1 MDLLLNTIMLSVPI
15 SGSHSNNFLSFS
27 HGEYFYSLF
36 QSTINTEL
44 LRSLGT
50 TVPRLMKAS
59 SQNPTMV
66 IQCVNQKKNAAVK
79 EYFFSLWSCDILWE
93 SSPGQFVAEWYAGPQ
108 LQRALR
114 EEDSGKTASGGS
126 VERMDKPAVM
136 VGGKHL
142 DSRKQDGHSSAPL
155 QAPPGFLKRP
165 MHVPEVKRQLNVATQ
180 EIDVCSFYI
189 YLYILN
195 LRCLVSLIR

>member
-1 MDLLLNTIMLSVPI
+1 MLSVPI

-36 QSTINTEL
+36 QTTINTEL

-50 TVPRLMKAS
+50 TVLRLMKAS

-66 IQCVNQKKNAAVK
+66 PTTCKKCSCERV
-79 EYFFSLWSCDILWE
+79 FFCLWSRDILWK
-93 SSPGQFVAEWYAGPQ
+93 SSPGQFVAERHAGPQ

-114 EEDSGKTASGGS
+114 EEDSGKTAGGGS
-126 VERMDKPAVM
+126 VERMDKPAVV
-136 VGGKHL
+136 VGGKRL
-142 DSRKQDGHSSAPL
+142 NSREQNCHSSAPL

-165 MHVPEVKRQLNVATQ
+165 MHVPESKTAT
-180 EIDVCSFYI
+180 ESA
-189 YLYILN
+189 N
-195 LRCLVSLIR
+195 IRD